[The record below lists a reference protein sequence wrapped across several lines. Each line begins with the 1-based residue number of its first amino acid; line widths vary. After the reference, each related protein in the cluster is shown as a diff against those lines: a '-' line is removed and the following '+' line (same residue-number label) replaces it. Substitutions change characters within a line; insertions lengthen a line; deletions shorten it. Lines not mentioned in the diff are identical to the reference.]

1 MNNTQILAALKLAGT
16 KDNKTYAGKL
26 VNICNLITELKKLVW
41 FGYELGPVVDNTV
54 ITGRVDAYKL
64 DPTAPGGSQ
73 KNRDKFPSDCS
84 SAGDIIN
91 TFTAYQT
98 ITVKHG
104 DPDVIGSGG
113 RYTFYIP
120 AGNDFCRYVLQLI
133 GHTATEAA
141 PVDTKKAY
149 YQAILSPAVVD
160 SIKTAVAYL
169 STDTLR
175 PAMCGVSLIFNG
187 NDTVSI
193 AGTDAHRLYTA
204 SLPCETSSRKRHAF
218 VIPAAEA
225 KLLVTAKRK
234 DPNQPITLSVHR
246 ETEITNIMVPSR
258 YTKQKRAAIDNK
270 LTFSITGSGVNIY
283 GPFTDARYPDY
294 PRVIP
299 RDNPYYVEVD
309 RKELLQHIA
318 TNMPAANKI
327 TSQVTLHFNGRV
339 TLECF
344 DIDYNTE
351 SRSDFA
357 HTASNID
364 HLKIAFNGKLLTQV
378 LKGMK
383 DSRVKLQMSTANRA
397 ALIAGTNTAETR
409 LIMPLMVG
417 V

>member
-1 MNNTQILAALKLAGT
+1 MNTTQILAALKLAAT

-26 VNICNLITELKKLVW
+26 ANICTLIAELKKLVW
-41 FGYELGPVVDNTV
+41 FGYELGPVIDNTV
-54 ITGRVDAYKL
+54 IAGRVAAYKL

-73 KNRDKFPSDCS
+73 QNRDKFPSDCS
-84 SAGDIIN
+84 SAGDIID

-104 DPDVIGSGG
+104 DPAVIGCGG
-113 RYTFYIP
+113 QYTFYIP
-120 AGNDFCRYVLQLI
+120 TNNAFCNYVLELI
-133 GHTATEAA
+133 GHQVQAA
-141 PVDTKKAY
+141 PVETKKAY
-149 YQAILSPAVVD
+149 FQAILSPVVID
-160 SIKTAVAYL
+160 SIKTATAYL

-193 AGTDAHRLYTA
+193 AATDAHRLYTA
-204 SLPCETSSRKRHAF
+204 TLHCETSSRKRREF
-218 VIPAAEA
+218 IIDAAEA
-225 KLLVTAKRK
+225 KLLVSAKRK
-234 DPNQPITLSVHR
+234 DPNQPVTLSVHR

-258 YTKQKRAAIDNK
+258 YTKQKRAAIANK

-299 RDNPYYVEVD
+299 RDNPYFVEVD

-318 TNMPAANKI
+318 SNLPAANKI
-327 TSQVTLHFNGRV
+327 TSQVTFHFNGRV

-344 DIDYNTE
+344 DINFSTE

-357 HTASNID
+357 HTASNITKLD
-364 HLKIAFNGKLLTQV
+364 IAFNGKLLTQV

-383 DSRVKLQMSTANRA
+383 DSRVKLQMSTRRRA

-409 LIMPLMVG
+409 LIMPLILG